1 MSRALNKYKNFLSKA
16 NAALTSEYKKTSL
29 YSVAFGRT
37 SDVKINVNFSDNMF
51 ESFYYEFNLE
61 IPWKFK
67 AVEDDGLIYI
77 GQDLDVFGKLVES
90 SASYNSFIS
99 SVSSMYMS
107 SWGTMFDSDISNRM
121 FDEIRSKDPFV
132 TSKDIIRKDLSLLS
146 KSETYNKM
154 YSLFQKVISDTK
166 VSLSLRI
173 SKDIY
178 PRLSDRSIFPY
189 LVFDPSDDGK
199 IVYIT
204 GVWSTNT
211 RQNRQSAY
219 YSYAINN
226 VKYICSQAMQFAP
239 HSNFLDV
246 SISNPDVKRYLLLR
260 NGA

>member
-16 NAALTSEYKKTSL
+16 NAALTAEYKKTSL
-29 YSVAFGRT
+29 FSVASGRT
-37 SDVKINVNFSDNMF
+37 SDVKINVTFSGGLLEDIYY
-51 ESFYYEFNLE
+51 SFYLE
-61 IPWKFK
+61 VPWKFK

-77 GQDLDVFGKLVES
+77 GHDLDVQGRLIES
-90 SASYNSFIS
+90 RMAYESFMRDIASRFMYKWGRDVDS
-99 SVSSMYMS
+99 SLSNTLFQEVMRNDSS
-107 SWGTMFDSDISNRM
+107 
-121 FDEIRSKDPFV
+121 V
-132 TSKDIIRKDLSLLS
+132 TSKESIQRDPSLML

-154 YSLFQKVISDTK
+154 YDEFQKIMSSIK
-166 VSLSLRI
+166 VNLSLRE

-226 VKYICSQAMQFAP
+226 VKYICSQAIQFAP
-239 HSNFLDV
+239 YSNFLDV
-246 SISNPDVKRYLLLR
+246 SISNPGVKRYLLLR